1 MPLTKT
7 DLRAQLKVA
16 RLEMLDEEHRLA
28 SQAIVKRLKTAAD
41 WSKVGSIHY
50 FEPIQ
55 QLAEV
60 DISEFTRY
68 LEDNYPDIHLGTSRL
83 IEDEW
88 EIVGVHG
95 GKPPEQFDVV
105 IVPMLG
111 FNPKTLHRIGYGGGY
126 YDKFLAMQ
134 KKTRKIGICFEQG
147 RLENIPAESHD
158 LSLDQIITE
167 AAIY

>member
-1 MPLTKT
+1 MKTELRTK
-7 DLRAQLKVA
+7 LNVA

-28 SQAIVKRLKTAAD
+28 SQAIVKRLKKAAD
-41 WSKVGSIHY
+41 WSKVGSVHY

-68 LEDNYPDIHLGTSRL
+68 LEDNYPDIHLSTSRL

-95 GKPPEQFDVV
+95 GKPPKEFDVV

-111 FNPKTLHRIGYGGGY
+111 FDPKTLHRIGYGGGY
-126 YDKFLAMQ
+126 YDKFLATQ
-134 KKTRKIGICFEQG
+134 ESARKIGVCFEQG
-147 RLENIPAESHD
+147 RLENIPAENHD
-158 LSLDQIITE
+158 FPLDQIITE
-167 AAIY
+167 TAIY